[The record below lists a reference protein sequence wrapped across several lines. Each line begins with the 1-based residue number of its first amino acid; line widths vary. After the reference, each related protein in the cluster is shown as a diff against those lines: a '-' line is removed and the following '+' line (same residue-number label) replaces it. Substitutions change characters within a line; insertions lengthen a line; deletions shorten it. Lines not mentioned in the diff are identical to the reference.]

1 MENADV
7 RPTGPTL
14 PTGRGDLSYGVV
26 RALRGRPGSGT
37 PLPARTAADDAAP
50 YGEDLHLA
58 LYLCYELHYR
68 GFCGVDPAWEWD
80 PALLAFRATLE
91 RHFLDA
97 LRADTKRRA
106 DVDEALADLLV
117 EPPDGTSVSHY
128 LRDEGELWHLRE
140 YAAQRSVQHLKEA
153 DPYAWVIPRLRGRAK
168 AAMAAVEFAEF
179 GAGHAGRSRSRL
191 YADLMTDL
199 GLDAAYGRYVEVT
212 TGEMLAS
219 VNLMS
224 MFGLHRALRGALVG
238 HRAAVE
244 AVSVPAARRLAEA
257 MRGAGAGGAAVRFY
271 GAYAPDDTPSGEG
284 THDPAGHLTADPAL
298 VRREVV
304 GGLLDDEPWLE
315 TDVAFGVDATGVL
328 DARLAERLLT
338 AWRDG
343 LSGLRSSR

>member
-7 RPTGPTL
+7 RPTGPAL

-37 PLPARTAADDAAP
+37 PLPPRGTAADAAP

-80 PALLAFRATLE
+80 PALLAFRADLE
-91 RHFLDA
+91 RRFLDA
-97 LRADTKRRA
+97 LRTDTKRRT
-106 DVDEALADLLV
+106 DVEEALADLLV
-117 EPPDGTSVSHY
+117 EPPDGASASRY

-140 YAAQRSVQHLKEA
+140 YAAQRSVYHLKEA
-153 DPYAWVIPRLRGRAK
+153 DPHAWVIPRLRGRAK
-168 AAMAAVEFAEF
+168 AAMAAIEFEEF
-179 GAGHAGRSRSRL
+179 GGGRADRIHARLFAG
-191 YADLMTDL
+191 LMTDL
-199 GLDAAYGRYVEVT
+199 GLDTRYGRYVDVA

-224 MFGLHRALRGALVG
+224 MFGLHRSLRGALVG
-238 HRAAVE
+238 HFAAVE
-244 AVSVPAARRLAEA
+244 VASSPASRRLAEA
-257 MRGAGAGGAAVRFY
+257 MRRVGAGEAAAHFYDEHVSDDGAH
-271 GAYAPDDTPSGEG
+271 EQ
-284 THDPAGHLTADPAL
+284 L

-304 GGLLDDEPWLE
+304 GGLLEEEPWLE
-315 TDVAFGVDATGVL
+315 TDVAFGADATGVL
-328 DARLAERLLT
+328 DARLAERLVS

-343 LSGLRSSR
+343 LSALRTPR

>member
-7 RPTGPTL
+7 RPTGPAL

-37 PLPARTAADDAAP
+37 PLPPYGAADDAAP

-80 PALLAFRATLE
+80 PALLAFRAGLE
-91 RHFLDA
+91 RRFIDA
-97 LRADTKRRA
+97 LRADTKRRT
-106 DVDEALADLLV
+106 DIDEALGDLLV
-117 EPPDGTSVSHY
+117 EPPDNASASHY

-140 YAAQRSVQHLKEA
+140 YAAQRSVYHLKEA
-153 DPYAWVIPRLRGRAK
+153 DPHAWVIPRLRGRAK
-168 AAMAAVEFAEF
+168 AAMAAIEFDEF
-179 GAGHAGRSRSRL
+179 GAGRADRIHARL
-191 YADLMTDL
+191 FAGLMTDL
-199 GLDAAYGRYVEVT
+199 GLDTTYGRYVDVA

-238 HRAAVE
+238 HFAAVE
-244 AVSVPAARRLAEA
+244 VASSPASRRLAEA
-257 MRGAGAGGAAVRFY
+257 VRRVGAGEAAATFYDEHVAADGAH
-271 GAYAPDDTPSGEG
+271 EQ
-284 THDPAGHLTADPAL
+284 L

-304 GGLLDDEPWLE
+304 GGLLEEEPWLE
-315 TDVAFGVDATGVL
+315 TDVAFGADATGVL
-328 DARLAERLLT
+328 DARLAERLLS

-343 LSGLRSSR
+343 LSALRTPL

>member
-7 RPTGPTL
+7 RPTGPAL

-37 PLPARTAADDAAP
+37 PLPPGGAAADAAP
-50 YGEDLHLA
+50 YGDDLHLA

-80 PALLAFRATLE
+80 PALLALRADLE

-97 LRADTKRRA
+97 LRADTKRRT
-106 DVDEALADLLV
+106 DIDEALADLLV
-117 EPPDGTSVSHY
+117 EPTDGASTSHY

-140 YAAQRSVQHLKEA
+140 YAAQRSVRHLKEA
-153 DPYAWVIPRLRGRAK
+153 DPHAWVIPRLRGRAK
-168 AAMAAVEFAEF
+168 AAMAAVEFGEF
-179 GAGHAGRSRSRL
+179 GAGRADRMHSRL
-191 YADLMTDL
+191 FAGLMTDL
-199 GLDAAYGRYVEVT
+199 GLDTTYGRYVDAT
-212 TGEMLAS
+212 TGEMLAT

-244 AVSVPAARRLAEA
+244 VASSPVSRRLAEA
-257 MRGAGAGGAAVRFY
+257 MRRADAGEAAVRFY
-271 GAYAPDDTPSGEG
+271 TE
-284 THDPAGHLTADPAL
+284 HIAGDAAHEQL
-298 VRREVV
+298 VRRDVV
-304 GGLLDDEPWLE
+304 GGLLEEEPWLE

-328 DARLAERLLT
+328 DARLAEKLLP

-343 LSGLRSSR
+343 LSGLRTPL

>member
-7 RPTGPTL
+7 RPTGPAL

-37 PLPARTAADDAAP
+37 PLPSTGTADDADP

-80 PALLAFRATLE
+80 PALLAVRADLE
-91 RHFLDA
+91 NRFLDA
-97 LRADTKRRA
+97 LRADTKRRT
-106 DVDEALADLLV
+106 DIDEALADLLV
-117 EPPDGTSVSHY
+117 EPLDGASTSHY

-140 YAAQRSVQHLKEA
+140 YAAQRSVYHLKEA
-153 DPYAWVIPRLRGRAK
+153 DPHAWVIPRLRGRAK
-168 AAMAAVEFAEF
+168 AAMAAVEFDEF
-179 GAGHAGRSRSRL
+179 GAGRAERMHSRL
-191 YADLMTDL
+191 FAGLMTDL
-199 GLDAAYGRYVEVT
+199 GLDTTYGRYVDAA

-238 HRAAVE
+238 HFAAVE
-244 AVSVPAARRLAEA
+244 VMSSPTSRRLAEA
-257 MRGAGAGGAAVRFY
+257 MRRTDAGDAAVLFY
-271 GAYAPDDTPSGEG
+271 A
-284 THDPAGHLTADPAL
+284 THVAGDAAHEQL

-304 GGLLDDEPWLE
+304 GGLLEEEPWLE

-328 DARLAERLLT
+328 EARLADKLLP

-343 LSGLRSSR
+343 LSGLRKPL

>member
-7 RPTGPTL
+7 RPTGPAL

-37 PLPARTAADDAAP
+37 PLPPSGTADDAAP

-80 PALLAFRATLE
+80 PALLAFRADLE
-91 RHFLDA
+91 RRFLDV
-97 LRADTKRRA
+97 LRADTKRRT

-117 EPPDGTSVSHY
+117 ESPDGASTSHY

-140 YAAQRSVQHLKEA
+140 YAAQRSVYHLKEA
-153 DPYAWVIPRLRGRAK
+153 DPHAWVIPRLRGRAK
-168 AAMAAVEFAEF
+168 AAMVAVEFGEF
-179 GAGHAGRSRSRL
+179 GAGRADRMHSRL
-191 YADLMTDL
+191 YAALMTDL
-199 GLDAAYGRYVEVT
+199 GLDTTYGRYVDMA

-238 HRAAVE
+238 HFAAVE
-244 AVSVPAARRLAEA
+244 VVSSPASRRLAEA
-257 MRGAGAGGAAVRFY
+257 MRRVDAGEAAEHFYAEHVAG
-271 GAYAPDDTPSGEG
+271 DG
-284 THDPAGHLTADPAL
+284 THEQL

-304 GGLLDDEPWLE
+304 GGLLEEEPWLE

-328 DARLAERLLT
+328 DARLAEKLLP

-343 LSGLRSSR
+343 LSGLRTPL